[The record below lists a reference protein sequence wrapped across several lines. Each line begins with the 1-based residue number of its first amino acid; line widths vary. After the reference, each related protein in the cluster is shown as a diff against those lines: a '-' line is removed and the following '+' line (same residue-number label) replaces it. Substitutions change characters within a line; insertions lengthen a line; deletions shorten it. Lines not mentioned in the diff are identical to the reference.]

1 MLAILLELLVTSA
14 RVLFYIIRGVVVT
27 FLPFLVAKKDIS
39 GQTVLVTGAGQGI
52 GALMARKIASLGAKL
67 VLWDVNAG
75 W

>member
-1 MLAILLELLVTSA
+1 MLVLLLELLVTLV
-14 RVLFYIIRGVVVT
+14 RFQFYLIRGLVVT

-39 GQTVLVTGAGQGI
+39 GQIVLVTGAGQGI